1 MSSSFYFK
9 LKEENIMPNSNMANR
24 EVCDLI
30 FVDYATKKPFLNLD
44 FANVSTTEL
53 TGESVFAYGG
63 KGHPKRV
70 QFAGEKGGTLT
81 IETQIQSVKLWQLIT
96 GGVVSKS
103 AKFVVRDDTKTV
115 GADGKG
121 ITLDD
126 APVAGSVVVYKADD
140 DCGAELPCTITDKAI
155 TLTNALTEGDKVIV
169 YYMKEVTDK
178 IQKINIKSTSFPKNF
193 IVYGD
198 TIMKTEDDEVLPMK
212 LTAYK
217 VAPQSNMSLSF
228 SNNGD
233 PAALTITCDLM
244 ADSDD
249 NILDLIL
256 IEEEVK
262 QGE

>member
-1 MSSSFYFK
+1 
-9 LKEENIMPNSNMANR
+9 MPNPNMANR

-70 QFAGEKGGTLT
+70 QFSGERGGTIT
-81 IETQIQSVKLWQLIT
+81 IETQIQTVKLWQLIT
-96 GGVVSKS
+96 GGEVSKS
-103 AKFVVRDDTKTV
+103 AKFVTRVEKAV
-115 GADGKG
+115 GTDGTA
-121 ITLDD
+121 ITLADT
-126 APVAGSVVVYKADD
+126 PVTGSVVVYKADD
-140 DCGAELPCTITDKAI
+140 DCGTELACDVSDKNV
-155 TLTNALTEGDKVIV
+155 TLKSALTEGDKVIV

-178 IQKINIKSTSFPKNF
+178 VQRINIKSTSFPKNF

-198 TIMKTEDDEVLPMK
+198 TIMKTEDDEVLPYR
-212 LTAYK
+212 LVAAK

-233 PAALTITCDLM
+233 PGSISITCDLL
-244 ADSDD
+244 ADQDD

-256 IEEEVK
+256 IEE
-262 QGE
+262 

>member
-1 MSSSFYFK
+1 MA
-9 LKEENIMPNSNMANR
+9 NPNMANR

-70 QFAGEKGGTLT
+70 QFSGERGGTIT
-81 IETQIQSVKLWQLIT
+81 IETQIQTVKLWQLIT
-96 GGVVSKS
+96 GGEVSKT
-103 AKFVVRDDTKTV
+103 AKFVARVEGVVEAGGTTVTLTDT
-115 GADGKG
+115 
-121 ITLDD
+121 
-126 APVAGSVVVYKADD
+126 PVVGSVTVYKADD
-140 DCGAELPCTITDKAI
+140 DCGTELAITVDDAVI
-155 TLTNALTEGDKVIV
+155 TLTEALTEGDKVIV

-178 IQKINIKSTSFPKNF
+178 VQRINIKSTSFPKNF

-198 TIMKTEDDEVLPMK
+198 TVMKTEDDEVLPYK

-228 SNNGD
+228 SNTGD
-233 PAALTITCDLM
+233 PGSITITCDLL
-244 ADSDD
+244 ADGDD
-249 NILDLIL
+249 NILDLVL
-256 IEEEVK
+256 IEE
-262 QGE
+262 

>member
-1 MSSSFYFK
+1 MS
-9 LKEENIMPNSNMANR
+9 NPNMANR

-70 QFAGEKGGTLT
+70 QFSGERGGTIT
-81 IETQIQSVKLWQLIT
+81 IETQIQTVKLWQLIT
-96 GGVVSKS
+96 GGEISKS
-103 AKFVVRDDTKTV
+103 AKFVTRIEAAVNDAGTE
-115 GADGKG
+115 
-121 ITLDD
+121 ITLADE
-126 APVAGSVVVYKADD
+126 PVAGSIVVYAADD
-140 DCGAELPCTITDKAI
+140 DCGTELSCTVADKVI
-155 TLTNALTEGDKVIV
+155 TLATALTGKDKVIV
-169 YYMKEVTDK
+169 YYMKEVTTGV
-178 IQKINIKSTSFPKNF
+178 QRINIKSTSFPKNF

-198 TIMKTEDDEVLPMK
+198 TIMKTEDDEILPYK

-233 PAALTITCDLM
+233 PGTITITCDLI

-249 NILDLIL
+249 NILDLVL
-256 IEEEVK
+256 IEE
-262 QGE
+262 